1 MSHGRVNLSCTFAL
15 TITMHVTWQAI
26 FIDPLSAAV
35 PVIYLAAFIIYG
47 LYVASFLSKF
57 GAFEEPVE
65 VKPR

>member
-1 MSHGRVNLSCTFAL
+1 
-15 TITMHVTWQAI
+15 MHVTWQAI